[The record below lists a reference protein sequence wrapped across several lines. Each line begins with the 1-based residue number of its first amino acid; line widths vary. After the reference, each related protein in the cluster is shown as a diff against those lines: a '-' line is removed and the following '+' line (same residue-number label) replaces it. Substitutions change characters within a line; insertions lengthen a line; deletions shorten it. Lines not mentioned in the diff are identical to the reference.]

1 MCSCPAQRSLPPR
14 TRSTQARRP
23 PASAT
28 AERGLVLLA
37 EAFPFS
43 TCLFGW
49 KTTAPR
55 KAVPSSPLSEFSG
68 VQDYGG
74 KPGFPQRGRPA
85 CCAGG
90 REGASSPTVR
100 ALHLGNG
107 PTPSL
112 LGWQTEVQIC
122 VLACSSG
129 CQRVLLLSAAIDWS
143 GSPLYSDC
151 NSSLTDQ

>member
-1 MCSCPAQRSLPPR
+1 MANLNSPSREGLPAAL
-14 TRSTQARRP
+14 
-23 PASAT
+23 
-28 AERGLVLLA
+28 E
-37 EAFPFS
+37 
-43 TCLFGW
+43 
-49 KTTAPR
+49 
-55 KAVPSSPLSEFSG
+55 
-68 VQDYGG
+68 
-74 KPGFPQRGRPA
+74 
-85 CCAGG
+85 GG

-129 CQRVLLLSAAIDWS
+129 CQRVFLLSAAIDWS